1 MKVFNVD
8 EADISLNGDIDL
20 SLLKAVGT
28 YQSLPSATV
37 DQIITQAKDTNI
49 IVVNKAIITKE
60 VFENLPDLGL
70 VAVSATGINNVDIN
84 TAKQAN
90 VIVSNVTGYAEDTVP
105 QHTLAL
111 ILNLATKTH
120 LYATDVKQGDWK
132 KSLSF
137 TLLRYPTF
145 ELKGQTIGII
155 GFGSIGHK
163 VAKLAEAFGMNVI
176 VTNRSKIKDPQY
188 TNVPLDNLLRESDIV
203 SIHCPLTEKTQN
215 LISHDELSL
224 MKPTGYL
231 VNTSRGGIV
240 NEDALAN
247 ALNHE
252 KIAGAGIDV
261 LTAEPPSSGNILL
274 QAKNV
279 IITPHSAWST
289 RQARQKLID
298 ETVVNIKSFI
308 NGHPRNVVT

>member
-20 SLLKAVGT
+20 SHLKTFGS
-28 YQSLPSATV
+28 YQSLSSATT
-37 DQIITQAKDTNI
+37 DQIINQGKESNI
-49 IVVNKAIITKE
+49 IVVNKALLTKE
-60 VFENLPDLGL
+60 IFENLPDLRL
-70 VAVSATGINNVDIN
+70 IAISATGINNVDIN
-84 TAKQAN
+84 AAKKTN
-90 VIVSNVTGYAEDTVP
+90 VLVSNVRGYAEDTVP

-120 LYATDVKQGDWK
+120 LYAKDVDQGHWE
-132 KSLSF
+132 KSSSF

-145 ELKGQTIGII
+145 ELKGKTIGII
-155 GFGSIGHK
+155 GFGSIGYK
-163 VAKLAEAFGMNVI
+163 VAKLAEAFGMHVI
-176 VTNRSKIKDPQY
+176 VTSRSEIKDPRY
-188 TNVPLDNLLRESDIV
+188 TNVPLDDLLQESDIV
-203 SIHCPLTEKTQN
+203 TIHCPLTEETKD
-215 LISHDELSL
+215 LISHDELLL

-231 VNTSRGGIV
+231 INTSRGGIV
-240 NEDALAN
+240 NEVALAN
-247 ALNHE
+247 ALNKE

-274 QAKNV
+274 QTKNI

-298 ETVVNIKSFI
+298 ETVVNIRSFI
-308 NGHPRNVVT
+308 KGQPRNVVT